1 MQGPGDD
8 RRGRNRDYDE
18 RAGRSVLLVSELNT
32 EVMIVCLCFCVFL
45 IEIFQ
50 CQKIMHKGL
59 FSKTILLKV
68 DDRNNI
74 DASTQ
79 LPECIAGIKY
89 NIAEKLLQEE

>member
-45 IEIFQ
+45 IELFQ
-50 CQKIMHKGL
+50 YVRKLCAKAFL
-59 FSKTILLKV
+59 KTILLKV
-68 DDRNNI
+68 DNRSNI
-74 DASTQ
+74 DASAQ
-79 LPECIAGIKY
+79 LT
-89 NIAEKLLQEE
+89 